1 MSEVRWRM
9 QSVRTGWG
17 VEAPY
22 NEEGRK
28 HLEEIRKKQKDK
40 FKYCRVYKMLQM
52 TTTETEFF
60 VPFELTF
67 GRQRF

>member
-9 QSVRTGWG
+9 QSLKTGWG

-22 NEEGRK
+22 SVEGK
-28 HLEEIRKKQKDK
+28 EQLERMRAKYKDK

-52 TTTETEFF
+52 TTSETEFF
-60 VPFELTF
+60 VPFQLTY
-67 GRQRF
+67 GRRMN